1 MPLEDMNKD
10 INTSFEKLKITSEEN
25 EDTIIEQGDYSHF
38 TLLILSPIND
48 IREKKKCPDTSSI
61 YDYIMK
67 TQASNADKALI
78 DSVIVKL
85 TPEGKIINK
94 KTLQGLDSF
103 YNSTKEIDNIQYD
116 HSRNQLQSTNS
127 SFLKE
132 TAPSIDK
139 NLQTPICESSITN
152 SVASNFE
159 IPSNNPTFKKTLP
172 ISAPLNVNPIVI
184 VPYNSRNLT
193 KLRVNLMLSE
203 VLLLVK
209 YLI

>member
-38 TLLILSPIND
+38 TPLILSAIND

-67 TQASNADKALI
+67 TQASNADKVLI

-103 YNSTKEIDNIQYD
+103 YNSTKETDNIQYD
-116 HSRNQLQSTNS
+116 HSRNQSQSTNS

-152 SVASNFE
+152 SVASNFK

-172 ISAPLNVNPIVI
+172 ISAPLNINPIVI

-193 KLRVNLMLSE
+193 NLRVNLMLSE